1 MKCRSFQMDD
11 YPSVVALWRE
21 AGLDVGRSDTPEA
34 IAHRLQRDPE
44 LFVVGEHEGSVV
56 AAVLGCYDGRRGW
69 INRLAVAPGHQGKSW
84 GAAIV
89 AELEARLRAAGCI
102 KANLLIEHNNA
113 SVQNFYGRQGYVADP
128 LIFMEKWL

>member
-1 MKCRSFQMDD
+1 MAD
-11 YPSVVALWRE
+11 YASVVALWQQ

-34 IAHRLQRDPE
+34 IAHRLARDPE
-44 LFVVGEHEGSVV
+44 LFVVGEYEGQIV
-56 AAVLGCYDGRRGW
+56 ASVLGCYDGRRGW

-102 KANLLIEHNNA
+102 KANLLIEMDNA
-113 SVQNFYGRQGYVADP
+113 GVQAFYVRQGYVADP